1 MSFHDAWRNISARIK
16 GLNEAAKLNALIHP
30 NATSTGS
37 TRFLQEQAREVFS
50 ELNEFHNR
58 FKDILPIATRTV
70 LERADGLVFK
80 PEPSAPVQYNRGT
93 AANDL
98 IHLQAIESAV
108 TFSLADTDN
117 RVFSTTELA
126 LQHLQRSLVVEESL
140 RSRWDV
146 AFERGETYLE
156 QLGAVHLLSH
166 GIFAFKVNA
175 AGARTDLVMPDKDPA
190 EASMYATGLVLTE
203 WKKADGE
210 KDAAEKFE
218 EARTQARLYA
228 SGPLASVELRGTRY
242 AIVVTKNTITHPK
255 DLELDGIRYR
265 HVNIVISQSVPSIE
279 ARPARRRRA
288 VSA

>member
-16 GLNEAAKLNALIHP
+16 GLNEAAKLNALMHP

-50 ELNEFHNR
+50 ELIDFHNR
-58 FKDILPIATRTV
+58 FKDILPIATITV

-80 PEPSAPVQYNRGT
+80 PEPSAPVEYNRGA

-98 IHLQAIESAV
+98 IHLQAIASAV

-140 RSRWDV
+140 RSRWGL

-203 WKKADGE
+203 
-210 KDAAEKFE
+210 
-218 EARTQARLYA
+218 
-228 SGPLASVELRGTRY
+228 
-242 AIVVTKNTITHPK
+242 
-255 DLELDGIRYR
+255 
-265 HVNIVISQSVPSIE
+265 
-279 ARPARRRRA
+279 
-288 VSA
+288 